1 MTFKKASILL
11 KALVPALII
20 GLALCGCA
28 TSEEEKDSRPK
39 DQVTVGFSQIGAESD
54 WRIASTESMQSTLTA
69 SAGYNLLFK
78 DGQQKQENQLLAMRE
93 FIDQA
98 VDYIILD
105 PITETGWDATLREAY
120 DAGIPVIIMDRRVD
134 TFDDSV
140 YTVWAGSDFLL
151 EGKRACKWLRT
162 YLKSI
167 SFSGDVNIIHIKGT
181 TNSSAQLGRTKAL
194 KSAAKKYGWNILMSE
209 DGDFVQAKGREIM
222 ENALATYGDDIN
234 VVYCENDSEAI
245 GAIEAIEQSG
255 RRVGSDISGGEI
267 MILSFDATRQ
277 GLLLTLN
284 GKISVN
290 TECNP
295 EYGPVCDEII
305 GKLKDG
311 LEVPHEMFMEESQF
325 SAITDIKE
333 IKVGD
338 KIYPVT
344 MVDRELIDARSY

>member
-1 MTFKKASILL
+1 MTLKKASILL
-11 KALVPALII
+11 KALVPALIL
-20 GLALCGCA
+20 GLALCGCKA
-28 TSEEEKDSRPK
+28 REEKNESVPRDL
-39 DQVTVGFSQIGAESD
+39 VTVGFSQIGAESD
-54 WRIASTESMQSTLTA
+54 WRIASSDSMQGTLTTA
-69 SAGYNLLFK
+69 AGYNLLFN

-93 FIDQA
+93 FIDQS

-105 PITETGWDATLREAY
+105 PITEAGWDATLREAY

-134 TFDDSV
+134 TSDDTV

-151 EGKRACKWLRT
+151 EGQRACKWLRA
-162 YLKSI
+162 YLKGI
-167 SFSGDVNIIHIKGT
+167 SYKKDVNIIHITGT
-181 TNSSAQLGRTKAL
+181 TNSSAQIGRTKAL
-194 KSAAKKYGWNILMSE
+194 KAAAKRYGWNILMSE

-222 ENALATYGDDIN
+222 EEALAIYGDDIN

-255 RRVGSDISGGEI
+255 RKVGSDIKGGEI

-295 EYGPVCDEII
+295 EYGPVCADLINKMKAGES
-305 GKLKDG
+305 
-311 LEVPHEMFMEESQF
+311 VPHELFMEEAQF
-325 SAITDIKE
+325 SAIRTVTE
-333 IKVGD
+333 IQVGD
-338 KIYPVT
+338 ETYPVT
-344 MVDRELIDARSY
+344 MVDQQLIDSRSY

>member
-1 MTFKKASILL
+1 MTHRIGSIIF
-11 KALVPALII
+11 KALVPALIT
-20 GLALCGCA
+20 GLALCGCKTKEEDGTA
-28 TSEEEKDSRPK
+28 ASEGL
-39 DQVTVGFSQIGAESD
+39 VTVGFSQIGAESD
-54 WRIASTESMQSTLTA
+54 WRIASSDSMQTSLSTTY
-69 SAGYNLLFK
+69 GYNLIYD

-93 FIDQA
+93 FIDQS

-120 DAGIPVIIMDRRVD
+120 DEGIPVIIIDRRVD
-134 TFDDSV
+134 TLDDSV

-151 EGKRACKWLRT
+151 EGRRACRWLKE
-162 YLKSI
+162 YLEHI
-167 SFSGDVNIIHIKGT
+167 SFDDDVNIIHISGT
-181 TNSSAQLGRTKAL
+181 TGSSAQIGRTKAL
-194 KSAAKKYGWNILMSE
+194 KSAAKKFGWNILMSE

-222 ENALATYGDDIN
+222 EKALEEYGDKIN

-255 RRVGSDISGGEI
+255 RRVGSDIKSGEI

-295 EYGPVCDEII
+295 EYGPVCVDII
-305 GKLKDG
+305 GKLKNASRV
-311 LEVPHEMFMEESQF
+311 EHEIYMEESQF
-325 SAITDIKE
+325 SAIEDITEVE
-333 IKVGD
+333 IDGE
-338 KIYPVT
+338 IYPVT
-344 MVDRELIDARSY
+344 MVDRELIDSRNY

>member
-1 MTFKKASILL
+1 MTYRKSSILL
-11 KALVPALII
+11 KALVPALIM
-20 GLALCGCA
+20 GLALCGCGVR
-28 TSEEEKDSRPK
+28 EESPESTTGKL
-39 DQVTVGFSQIGAESD
+39 VTVGFSQIGAESD
-54 WRIASTESMQSTLTA
+54 WRMASSDSMQSTLN
-69 SAGYNLLFK
+69 SSLGYNLIF
-78 DGQQKQENQLLAMRE
+78 DNGQQKQENQLLAMRE
-93 FIDQA
+93 FIDQS

-120 DAGIPVIIMDRRVD
+120 DAGIPVIIIDRRVD

-167 SFSGDVNIIHIKGT
+167 KYNGDINIVHIAGT
-181 TNSSAQLGRTKAL
+181 TGSSAQIGRTKAL
-194 KSAAKKYGWNILMSE
+194 KSAAKRYGWNILLSE

-222 ENALATYGDDIN
+222 EKALSSYGNDIN

-255 RRVGSDISGGEI
+255 RKVGSDIKNGEV

-295 EYGPVCDEII
+295 EYGPVCADII
-305 GKLKDG
+305 SSLRSGQH
-311 LEVPHEMFMEESQF
+311 VSHEMYMEESQF
-325 SAITDIKE
+325 SAVPDITE
-333 IKVGD
+333 ITIGD
-338 KIYPVT
+338 EVYPVT
-344 MVDRELIDARSY
+344 MVDEKLINSRNY

>member
-1 MTFKKASILL
+1 MTLKKASILF
-11 KALVPALII
+11 KTLVPALIT
-20 GLALCGCA
+20 GLALCGCVA
-28 TSEEEKDSRPK
+28 GEEKEETVPK
-39 DQVTVGFSQIGAESD
+39 ELVTVGFSQIGAESD
-54 WRIASTESMQSTLTA
+54 WRIASTDSMQGALT
-69 SAGYNLLFK
+69 SAEGYNLLFD

-93 FIDQA
+93 FIDQS

-134 TFDDSV
+134 TFDDTV

-151 EGKRACKWLRT
+151 EGRRACKWLRS

-167 SFSGDVNIIHIKGT
+167 DFGEDVNIVHIAGT
-181 TNSSAQLGRTKAL
+181 TNSSAQIGRSKAL
-194 KSAAKKYGWNILMSE
+194 KSAARRYGWNILVSE

-222 ENALATYGDDIN
+222 EEALAVYGDDIN

-255 RRVGSDISGGEI
+255 RKVGKDIKNGEI

-295 EYGPVCDEII
+295 EYGPVCAELINRMKEGQRI
-305 GKLKDG
+305 
-311 LEVPHEMFMEESQF
+311 PHEIFMEEAQF
-325 SAITDIKE
+325 SAISSITE
-333 IKVGD
+333 TKVGD
-338 KIYPVT
+338 ETYPVT
-344 MVDRELIDARSY
+344 MVTEELIDSRNY